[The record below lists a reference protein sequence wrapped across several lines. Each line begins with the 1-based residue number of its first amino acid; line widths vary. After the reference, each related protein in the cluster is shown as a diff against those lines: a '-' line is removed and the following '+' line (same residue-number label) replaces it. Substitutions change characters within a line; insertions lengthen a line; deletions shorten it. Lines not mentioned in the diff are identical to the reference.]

1 MLDVLL
7 CLTVEHDLRL
17 VVLAAAICILGSW
30 LSFRLFDRGLHD
42 RGLIALG
49 WNFLAA
55 TAAGSSIWSTHF
67 IAMLAFRTGA
77 PVSFEAVGTILSLLV
92 AIAGVLGGFAVASAR
107 IIPFHTVAG
116 GILVG
121 LGAAAMHYMGMQA
134 YHIEGLVNWD
144 RRYVA
149 ASVVISIM
157 ASAAALSLMT
167 RDEMKARPEKAAG
180 LFALGIIGL
189 HFTGMTAIHVTPL
202 ILRGMGTDNGSYLAM
217 ALAIALACIVIAGTG
232 LTSFVIDRHVRSD
245 SDRRLYRMAL
255 YDSLS
260 GLPNRANF
268 SDRLRSAIEDADRTG
283 TGFAFIGMDLDRFK
297 EINDIYGH
305 GAGDAVLSEVGE
317 RLRALKNERL
327 TFARIGGDEF
337 AAISRSVDDKVVFE
351 DMMHV
356 KTALVRPIQLQDG
369 TAVTIGVSLG
379 AAFYPTDAR
388 DPQTLVSRADLAM
401 YRAKASP
408 ITSICYY
415 DPAMDEVVRRRK
427 TLAADLRNALANG
440 ELELFYQVQNSVS
453 TEEMTGFEVLLR
465 WRHPTRGMVSPVEF
479 IPIAEESGLIIEIGK
494 WVLTTACRQ
503 AAAWPNNLRIAV
515 NLSPVQLSDLS
526 LPDVVRQTLV
536 ETGLAPHRLE
546 LELTESTIIENRERT
561 LALITQ
567 IKELGVTIALDDF
580 GTGYSSLETLRTF
593 PFDKIKLDR
602 SFMDQIENSPQARAI
617 VRAVLAIGKSLSV
630 PVLAE
635 GVETRNQLD
644 ILRLEGCDAVQGFLL
659 GKPQPHDQ
667 VLAAFGSLDNLADH
681 NVGALRSVMTHAPD
695 LADPA
700 PVAKAG

>member
-30 LSFRLFDRGLHD
+30 LSFRLLDRGLRDH
-42 RGLIALG
+42 GLIALG

-77 PVSFEAVGTILSLLV
+77 PVSFEAVLTILSLLV
-92 AIAGVLGGFAVASAR
+92 AIAGVFAGFAVANFR
-107 IIPFHTVAG
+107 TVPFHTAAG
-116 GILVG
+116 GALVG
-121 LGAAAMHYMGMQA
+121 LGAAAMHYMGMRA
-134 YHIEGLVNWD
+134 YHIDGLVSWD

-149 ASVVISIM
+149 ASVVISIVVS
-157 ASAAALSLMT
+157 ASALSLMT
-167 RDEMKARPEKAAG
+167 REKMKARPEKAAG

-189 HFTGMTAIHVTPL
+189 HFTGMTAISVTPL
-202 ILRGMGTDNGSYLAM
+202 LLRGMATDTGSYLAM

-232 LTSFVIDRHVRSD
+232 LTSFVIDRRVRSD
-245 SDRRLYRMAL
+245 SDRRLYHMAL

-260 GLPNRANF
+260 GLPNRTNF
-268 SDRLRSAIEDADRTG
+268 SDRLKNAIEDADRTG
-283 TGFAFIGMDLDRFK
+283 KGFALIGMDLDHFK

-327 TFARIGGDEF
+327 TFARFGGDEF
-337 AAISRSVDDKVVFE
+337 AAISKSDDDKVVLE
-351 DMMHV
+351 DMMQV
-356 KTALVRPIQLQDG
+356 RTALIRPIELQDG

-379 AAFYPTDAR
+379 AAFYPSDAR

-408 ITSICYY
+408 ITSVCYY

-427 TLAADLRNALANG
+427 TLAADLRNALAND

-453 TEEMTGFEVLLR
+453 TEEITGFEVLLR
-465 WRHPTRGMVSPVEF
+465 WHHPTRGMVSPVEF
-479 IPIAEESGLIIEIGK
+479 IPIAEETGLIIEIGK
-494 WVLTTACRQ
+494 WVLKTACRQ

-526 LPDVVRQTLV
+526 LSDVVRQTLA

-561 LALITQ
+561 LALIAQ

-635 GVETRNQLD
+635 GVETRSQLD
-644 ILRLEGCDAVQGFLL
+644 ILRTEGCDAVQGYLL
-659 GKPQPHDQ
+659 GRPAPHDQ
-667 VLAAFGSLDNLADH
+667 VLAAFGTMDALADH
-681 NVGALRSVMTHAPD
+681 NVEALQRVMTKDATD
-695 LADPA
+695 GE
-700 PVAKAG
+700 AGRTAIG